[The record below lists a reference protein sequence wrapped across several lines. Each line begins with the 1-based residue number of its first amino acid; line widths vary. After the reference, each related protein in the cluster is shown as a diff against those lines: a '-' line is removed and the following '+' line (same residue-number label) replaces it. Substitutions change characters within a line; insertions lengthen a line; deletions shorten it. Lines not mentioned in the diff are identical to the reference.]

1 MGSDDL
7 PTLNACL
14 NTLCTMLLIVGW
26 VAIKRRQVTIHKW
39 SMLTALA
46 VSALFLASY
55 LYYHFVVRGGNP
67 TRFVGPEPVRLLYFA
82 ILLTHTILATA
93 VAPMAIIAAYL
104 GLRDRLTAHVR
115 LARWTM
121 PIWLYVT
128 VTGVVV
134 YLMLYQL
141 YPPQ

>member
-1 MGSDDL
+1 MGADDL

-14 NTLCTMLLIVGW
+14 NSLCTVLLVVGW
-26 VAIKRRQVTIHKW
+26 TAIKRRQVTLHKW
-39 SMLTALA
+39 CMLTALT

-55 LYYHFVVRGGNP
+55 LYYHFVVRGGSP
-67 TRFVGPEPVRLLYFA
+67 TRFVGPPAVRWLYLV
-82 ILLTHTILATA
+82 ILLTHTVLATA
-93 VAPMAIIAAYL
+93 VAPMAIISAYL

-141 YPPQ
+141 YPPA